1 VIALLQLV
9 SRAEVEVG
17 SETVGAIGR
26 GLLVLL
32 GVAQGDDASVAERLV
47 ERVLGYRIFPDT
59 AGRMNR
65 SVLDVAGALL
75 VVPQFTLCADTG
87 KGLRPSFSS
96 AAAPEEAR
104 RLYEHFLAL
113 ARLRLASVAGGRF
126 GAQMRVSLCNDG
138 PVSFWLEVPPL
149 RAT

>member
-1 VIALLQLV
+1 MIALLQLV

-17 SETVGAIGR
+17 GETVGAIGR

-32 GVAQGDDASVAERLV
+32 GVAQGDDASVAERHL

-65 SVLDVAGALL
+65 SLLDVGAALL

-87 KGLRPSFSS
+87 KGARPSFSP
-96 AAAPEEAR
+96 AAAPEDAR
-104 RLYEHFLAL
+104 CLYEHFLAL

-126 GAQMRVSLCNDG
+126 GAHMRVSLCNDG
-138 PVSFWLEVPPL
+138 PVSFWLEVPPP
-149 RAT
+149 

>member
-26 GLLVLL
+26 GLAVFL
-32 GVAQGDDASVAERLV
+32 GVALGDDASVAERLV
-47 ERVLGYRIFPDT
+47 ERVLAYRVFPDA
-59 AGRMNR
+59 AGRMNL
-65 SVLDVAGALL
+65 SLLDVGAALL
-75 VVPQFTLCADTG
+75 VVPQFTLCADTA

-126 GAQMRVSLCNDG
+126 GAHMRVSLCNDG
-138 PVSFWLEVPPL
+138 PVSFWLEVRPP
-149 RAT
+149 RVT